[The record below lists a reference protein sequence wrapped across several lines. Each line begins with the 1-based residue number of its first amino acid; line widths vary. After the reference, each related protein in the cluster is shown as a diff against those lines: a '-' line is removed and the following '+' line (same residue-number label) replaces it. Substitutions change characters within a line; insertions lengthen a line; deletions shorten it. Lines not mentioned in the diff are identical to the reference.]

1 MVPIFLTNAI
11 FASAILI
18 SVFFV
23 INRLFG
29 FLPAILSSFMLT
41 FSMRDILPYLW
52 GQWPERFA
60 YAFIPLVLY
69 CFYMYYTTYSK
80 EKSKPIYLYIMSLL
94 LAINVFVH
102 PLVFFHSLV
111 GLFILGIALI
121 VKERKIHFNLKHIG
135 LSLLLF
141 LAFFAIF
148 PYQTGNVI
156 VSFTESFAGS
166 DVPYERK
173 HSISSRLLQWAPPPE
188 DFVGSVP
195 ALYFS
200 FEDMIGYWGF
210 SKEKLQGINP
220 NSPFFKKLS
229 VNLTNLIFIFLILG
243 ILILLLRRERRDIF
257 ILAWLVSLYIIIH
270 RDIFGNTPFLHRS
283 LSATAHIFFPIIA
296 IGALSIFSLIKMPKM
311 YRFFLKYGAAILIV
325 AFTIIYNFP
334 SAFSTLDNAY
344 NSPFLRLNPAQIEVS
359 EWLRDNVPE
368 NLNVSV
374 IGTPVDIS
382 QKIWWMASY
391 SHKASSWFE
400 GFYVWS
406 NEDEETKEKVA
417 RNHILNDYIVFD
429 YTDISLLSDRS
440 FVERWSAFEQQNF
453 GGHTLLYNKNN
464 IRVYKYESS

>member
-29 FLPAILSSFMLT
+29 FLPAILSSFMLI

-69 CFYMYYTTYSK
+69 CFYRYFTTYSK

-121 VKERKIHFNLKHIG
+121 VKERKIPFNIKHIG
-135 LSLLLF
+135 ISSLLF
-141 LAFFAIF
+141 LVLFALF

-156 VSFTESFAGS
+156 VSFTDSFAGS

-173 HSISSRLLQWAPPPE
+173 HSIGSRLLQWAPPPE

-200 FEDMIGYWGF
+200 FEEMIGYWGF
-210 SKEKLQGINP
+210 SKEKLQGIGP

-229 VNLTNLIFIFLILG
+229 VNLTNLLFIFLILG
-243 ILILLLRRERRDIF
+243 ILILLLRRERKDMF
-257 ILAWLVSLYIIIH
+257 ILAWLVSLYIILH
-270 RDIFGNTPFLHRS
+270 RDIFSSTPFLHRS
-283 LSATAHIFFPIIA
+283 LSATAHIFIPIIV
-296 IGALSIFSLIKMPKM
+296 IGALSIFSLFKLPKI
-311 YRFFLKYGAAILIV
+311 YRILLKYGTVIIIV
-325 AFTIIYNFP
+325 AFTLIYNFP
-334 SAFSTLDNAY
+334 TAFSTLDNAY
-344 NSPFLRLNPAQIEVS
+344 NSPFERLNSAQIEAN

-368 NLNVSV
+368 GLNVSV
-374 IGTPVDIS
+374 IGPPAELARKV
-382 QKIWWMASY
+382 WWMASY
-391 SHKASSWFE
+391 SHKTSSWFE

-406 NEDEETKEKVA
+406 KEDEETKEEVA

-429 YTDISLLSDRS
+429 YTDIDLLSDRS
-440 FVERWSAFEQQNF
+440 FVERWLAFEQQNF
-453 GGHTLLYNKNN
+453 ANHTMLYNKDN
-464 IRVYKYESS
+464 IRVYKYEPS